1 MLFFEEIFIKINI
14 SFNFVFIFLQNTL
27 QFPSPHRSRMQFEP
41 QHCRFFV
48 KIQSI
53 LFVRVE
59 FSTDWH
65 RAFHFLEFFVAIS
78 FPKIKFRHF
87 SKKYIIRK
95 SFRNTDF
102 FVSRTNFYSNEPT
115 DANFISDMCKTI
127 IFGVEP
133 IFECFTFRIF
143 RI

>member
-65 RAFHFLEFFVAIS
+65 RAFHF
-78 FPKIKFRHF
+78 
-87 SKKYIIRK
+87 
-95 SFRNTDF
+95 
-102 FVSRTNFYSNEPT
+102 
-115 DANFISDMCKTI
+115 
-127 IFGVEP
+127 
-133 IFECFTFRIF
+133 
-143 RI
+143 